1 MLGHWNLD
9 TGTYYALFYAFSGF
23 LSVAPVITE
32 LFNHL
37 CMTLLL
43 RWLHVLCCKV

>member
-1 MLGHWNLD
+1 MLGPWNLD

-32 LFNHL
+32 LFNHF
-37 CMTLLL
+37 MYDVAFTLAA
-43 RWLHVLCCKV
+43 RVVL